1 MTDVVVLPR
10 APDPAPEQVQPT
22 APERVEAPSTRPTGR
37 EIAAVI
43 AWGLTLFGIAVLC
56 YGAYLV
62 GVTRLEH
69 GRSQRSLNEQF
80 DAALSG
86 RAASIGGRIDEGT
99 PIGMMHIPRFGVKE
113 VIVEGTS
120 GSQLKKGPG
129 HLRSSPLP
137 GQQGNAVVACRRVTY
152 GSPCYNLVDMKPG
165 DEITFVTGQGKS
177 LYRVTE
183 AKGVRRGDTDVLE
196 NTVRDQLTLVTSQRV
211 LADRRVVVVARLAGL
226 PYKTPPGRPTEVRS
240 SELGL
245 NTEGASV
252 LAVVLWLQ
260 LLLLACLLAVWLG
273 RKQSRA
279 SVYLVMAPVILLLAL
294 LVFDSITVLLPSTL

>member
-1 MTDVVVLPR
+1 MTDVVILPR
-10 APDPAPEQVQPT
+10 QVDPGPVQVQP
-22 APERVEAPSTRPTGR
+22 AALEHVETVSPRPTGR
-37 EIAAVI
+37 EIAALI
-43 AWGLTLFGIAVLC
+43 AWGLTIFGIAVLS
-56 YGAYLV
+56 YGVYLV
-62 GVTRLEH
+62 GVSRLEH

-86 RAASIGGRIDEGT
+86 RAAPIGGRIDEGT
-99 PIGMMHIPRFGVKE
+99 PIAMMDIPRFGMQE
-113 VIVEGTS
+113 VMVEGSS

-137 GQQGNAVVACRRVTY
+137 GQQGNAVVACRRLTF

-165 DEITFVTGQGKS
+165 DELTFVTGQGKS

-183 AKGVRRGDTDVLE
+183 LKGVRRGDTDVLE
-196 NTVRDQLTLVTSQRV
+196 NTVRNQLTVVTSQRL
-211 LADRRVVVVARLAGL
+211 LADRRVVVVARLVGR
-226 PYKTPPGRPTEVRS
+226 PYTTPAGRPTEVRS

-245 NTEGASV
+245 NTEGSSV

-260 LLLLACLLAVWLG
+260 LLLLACIFAVWLV
-273 RKQSRA
+273 RRQSRA

-294 LVFDSITVLLPSTL
+294 LVFDSVTLLLPSTL